1 MANPPNARLCAAL
14 GYAFH
19 RPEGLEEAL
28 THRSASAH
36 NNERLEFLGD
46 ALLNL
51 IVAEYLFQHYPKA
64 SEGELSRL
72 RASLVKGETL
82 ADLARELK
90 LGDWLRMGP
99 GELKSGG
106 YRRESI
112 LSDTLEAIIG
122 AVYLDGGFGA
132 CRDLVL
138 HLYQNWLAR
147 LSSASELKDPKTRLQ
162 DICRPA
168 SVPCPSIT
176 CWKFVANRMRK
187 ALRWNASSWSYAPS
201 PSATAAARLNRK
213 PPASCWNKFSN
224 GSPPS

>member
-162 DICRPA
+162 EYLQARQRPLPVYNVLEIRGEPHTQSFTVECVVVELRTIA
-168 SVPCPSIT
+168 IGNS
-176 CWKFVANRMRK
+176 RRK
-187 ALRWNASSWSYAPS
+187 AEQE
-201 PSATAAARLNRK
+201 AARLLLEQIQ
-213 PPASCWNKFSN
+213 
-224 GSPPS
+224 

>member
-1 MANPPNARLCAAL
+1 M
-14 GYAFH
+14 
-19 RPEGLEEAL
+19 EEAL

-51 IVAEYLFQHYPKA
+51 IIAEYLFQRYPKA
-64 SEGELSRL
+64 AEGELSRL

-112 LSDTLEAIIG
+112 LSDALEAVIG

-138 HLYQNWLAR
+138 RLYEDWLAR

-162 DICRPA
+162 EYLQARQLGLPVYNVLEIRGEPHAQSFMVECVIGGCRA
-168 SVPCPSIT
+168 TAVGGS
-176 CWKFVANRMRK
+176 RRK
-187 ALRWNASSWSYAPS
+187 AEQE
-201 PSATAAARLNRK
+201 AARQVLEQMR
-213 PPASCWNKFSN
+213 
-224 GSPPS
+224 